1 MDVARATA
9 PSALGP
15 EKREPL
21 ACIIQRWW
29 HTGSL

>member
-1 MDVARATA
+1 VNVARATA

-21 ACIIQRWW
+21 ARIIQR
-29 HTGSL
+29 